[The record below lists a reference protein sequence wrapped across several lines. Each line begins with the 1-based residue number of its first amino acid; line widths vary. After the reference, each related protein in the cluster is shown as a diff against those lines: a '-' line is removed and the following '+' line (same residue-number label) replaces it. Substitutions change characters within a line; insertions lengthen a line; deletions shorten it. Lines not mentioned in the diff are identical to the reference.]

1 MSNFG
6 DVDRE
11 DAYDASDPIP
21 TRLFIIGEIIVAL
34 EREPDPDRR
43 QLRRDGVVRLLNA
56 LTGEVATGGQ

>member
-1 MSNFG
+1 MSDFG
-6 DVDRE
+6 DVDPE

-43 QLRRDGVVRLLNA
+43 QRRRAGVVRLLRVLAN
-56 LTGEVATGGQ
+56 EVASG

>member
-1 MSNFG
+1 VSNFG

-34 EREPDPDRR
+34 EREPDPARR
-43 QLRRDGVVRLLNA
+43 ARRRAEVVRLLAA
-56 LTGEVATGGQ
+56 LTGEVVASGE